1 MSKVEDEREQAFK
14 SIYEDGYWGKE
25 GFSGAGSTLDATKVT
40 RDIIAKVI
48 ADYQIKSIVDVACGD
63 FVWMPFVLQ
72 EFSSVQYTGCDIV
85 ASLIEQHKSNYPQH
99 KFQSL
104 DFVSGD
110 IPSGEMII
118 CRDVLQHL
126 PVKDIQ
132 KALRNFSESGAR
144 YLLATTHIRRHGI
157 RNKRNIRPGKC
168 RDRNLL
174 LSPFDLPDPIVIY
187 SEKYPE
193 QHKFLGLWEL
203 PFQEF

>member
-1 MSKVEDEREQAFK
+1 MSKLEDEREQAFK
-14 SIYEDGYWGKE
+14 SIYEDGYWGEK
-25 GFSGAGSTLDATKVT
+25 GSSGAGSTLDATKVT
-40 RDIIAKVI
+40 RDVITKIIS
-48 ADYQIKSIVDVACGD
+48 DYKIKSIVDVACGD
-63 FVWMPFVLQ
+63 FVWMPLVLQ
-72 EFSSVQYTGCDIV
+72 EFSSIQYRGCDIV
-85 ASLIEQHKSNYPQH
+85 ASLIEQHKLNYPQYS
-99 KFQSL
+99 FQHL
-104 DFVSGD
+104 DFVNEG

-132 KALRNFSESGAR
+132 KALRSFSESGAR

-157 RNKRNIRPGKC
+157 RNKRNIRPGRC

-174 LSPFDLPDPIVIY
+174 LPPFNLPDPIVIY

-203 PFQEF
+203 PFQEV